1 MQDERIAGVCP
12 SGGHAGQQGFF
23 LGGGEGRAMQK
34 VCSCGPSG
42 DEGGAAAQA
51 PADRDIGPDIQRKTF
66 RGQPKPPQ
74 HGTVALH
81 G

>member
-1 MQDERIAGVCP
+1 
-12 SGGHAGQQGFF
+12 
-23 LGGGEGRAMQK
+23 MQK

-51 PADRDIGPDIQRKTF
+51 PADRDIGHDIQRKTF

>member
-1 MQDERIAGVCP
+1 MALDGIGDFEE
-12 SGGHAGQQGFF
+12 
-23 LGGGEGRAMQK
+23 LGGREGRAMQK

-51 PADRDIGPDIQRKTF
+51 PADRDIGSDIQRKTF